1 MTQGQKKVL
10 YWAPRVSCI
19 AFALFLSLFAMDVFG
34 EGLGFWRTLFA
45 LFMHL
50 IPVFVVLLI
59 LALAW
64 RWEWIGAAAFAGI
77 ALLYVFNMPKH
88 LSPEG
93 RLYAGLFIAGPA
105 FVIAALFLVNWLK
118 RTELHR
124 RT

>member
-1 MTQGQKKVL
+1 MTEVSKKVL

-50 IPVFVVLLI
+50 IPTFVVLLI

-64 RWEWIGAAAFAGI
+64 RWNGLARPVFRAQHWCSSSTCPGICRRKAGR
-77 ALLYVFNMPKH
+77 ARRS
-88 LSPEG
+88 LSP
-93 RLYAGLFIAGPA
+93 GPSSSSPRCS
-105 FVIAALFLVNWLK
+105 W
-118 RTELHR
+118 
-124 RT
+124 